1 MLANYSPIFHPALS
15 GWVSSFTL
23 HPDEPRL
30 CSSPF
35 LPLDI
40 SNWIASLLCFLLRQH
55 VSLELQLLLFKLW
68 SSNNHHLP
76 NQYYLGSWRHEGSA
90 IHVSVPGNFSQLL
103 LGRYTPNKGN
113 FQSKQGLLLMSGMRL
128 NILGSLLQ
136 NSFVRVIL
144 PHWPQSCG
152 HYPKSHAKLTV
163 RLLWSD
169 LSSWLHSGTGT
180 AYSHHQPTRPNLWL
194 IQWWTMYAITVIE

>member
-55 VSLELQLLLFKLW
+55 VSLELQLLLFKFVIIKQSPSSKPILFRVMEARRLSYTCICPWKLLPASPWEIYSQQRKFPIKTGSPLNVWNEVKYFRLVVAELLCKSDSTSLTSVMW
-68 SSNNHHLP
+68 SL
-76 NQYYLGSWRHEGSA
+76 
-90 IHVSVPGNFSQLL
+90 SQ
-103 LGRYTPNKGN
+103 
-113 FQSKQGLLLMSGMRL
+113 
-128 NILGSLLQ
+128 I
-136 NSFVRVIL
+136 
-144 PHWPQSCG
+144 SC
-152 HYPKSHAKLTV
+152 
-163 RLLWSD
+163 
-169 LSSWLHSGTGT
+169 
-180 AYSHHQPTRPNLWL
+180 
-194 IQWWTMYAITVIE
+194 